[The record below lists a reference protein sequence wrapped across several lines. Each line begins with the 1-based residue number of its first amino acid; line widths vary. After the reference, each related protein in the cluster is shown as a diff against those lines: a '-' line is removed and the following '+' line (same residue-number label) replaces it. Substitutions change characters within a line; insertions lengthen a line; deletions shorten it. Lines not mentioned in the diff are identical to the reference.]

1 VGPCQSRKR
10 EAGVAVSEETA
21 RTGSRFAKPRDREM
35 DESWL
40 GAGNGSPGG
49 GLGYLAKEGTSGRG
63 RRHPVTGVV
72 EESV

>member
-1 VGPCQSRKR
+1 VGSCQSRKR
-10 EAGVAVSEETA
+10 EARVAASEETT

-35 DESWL
+35 NESWL

-49 GLGYLAKEGTSGRG
+49 GLGYLAKEGTSDRG
-63 RRHPVTGVV
+63 HFHPVTGMG